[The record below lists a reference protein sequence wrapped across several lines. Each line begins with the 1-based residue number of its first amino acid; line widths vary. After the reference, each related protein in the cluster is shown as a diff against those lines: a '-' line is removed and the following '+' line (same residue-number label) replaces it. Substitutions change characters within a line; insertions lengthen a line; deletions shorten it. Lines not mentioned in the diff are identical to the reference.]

1 MRGET
6 SEMGELS
13 LVKRRP
19 GRVILLSCLSI
30 LSDLVGGYDKLMDL
44 SFPLAKELKFLPSLP
59 DPENSLSLE
68 ECQVKAQEIL
78 SSKVRKLYAVY
89 YTTDDGAEIISSRA
103 SLHEGSN
110 LVVADPFVGSGRLLA
125 KTVEKI
131 GIDRIS
137 LVWGIEPLS
146 LQALVAYTSLM
157 KVLRDPSKVRI
168 VDDDA
173 FSLITSFSGL
183 PDFPRA
189 DIIVTNPPFTRWKL
203 LFAQY
208 RRKLL
213 ALMERLGYSSYI
225 TRRELGLQIASMF
238 LVDYALK
245 ENGFLGTVLPASTF
259 YTIYGRG
266 YKELL
271 LSKYYVEALIES
283 SNTSFSRGS
292 GFKELILLAIK
303 AKMNH
308 RTLIAKFDGHLRK
321 LDEINLEKLP
331 KFLQTNWLSLFNPLR
346 SLVTQIFEEGLSK
359 GSLGYWRQVLSPNI
373 VRGLEMYG
381 PEFFFIPNRYWSI
394 VDEGKEGLV
403 IAKGGMELFIGR
415 EFLVRALRKPSIYA
429 RKIKVK
435 PESYMLS
442 IPPIPLEELPGDLR
456 RYIKWGERSGSA
468 ASAIRA
474 FGKKWYSHVHAQISS
489 KHPFGRVFIPD
500 KIDIMF
506 KRRGVF
512 ANYSREP
519 VAASKNFYII
529 KDDED
534 SAKVIAAWLNSTIF
548 LAVLHLMGRRI
559 SNTWTRLLEDDYL
572 ELPMIHPRGDMKE
585 VKRALDSIKERE
597 LPPMWEQLGS
607 SYRRSL
613 DVSFLEWIG
622 LDTDYLEEIYS
633 TLEDLINNKGEEREI
648 TYVNGQWLIKCPF
661 I

>member
-1 MRGET
+1 MKGET

-19 GRVILLSCLSI
+19 ERVILLSCLSI

-44 SFPLAKELKFLPSLP
+44 SFPLAKELKSLPFLP

-78 SSKVRKLYAVY
+78 SGKVRKLYAVY
-89 YTTDDGAEIISSRA
+89 YTTDDGVAIISYRA
-103 SLHEGSN
+103 SLHKGSN
-110 LVVADPFVGSGRLLA
+110 LVIADPFVGSGRLLA

-137 LVWGIEPLS
+137 LVWGIEPLP
-146 LQALVAYTSLM
+146 LPALVAYTSLM
-157 KVLRDPSKVRI
+157 KVLRDPSRVRI
-168 VDDDA
+168 VAGDA
-173 FSLITSFSGL
+173 FSLITSSSGL
-183 PDFPRA
+183 SDFPRA

-203 LFAQY
+203 LSSQY

-225 TRRELGLQIASMF
+225 TRKELGLQIASMF

-283 SNTSFSRGS
+283 SNTSFSKGS
-292 GFKELILLAIK
+292 GFKELIILAIK
-303 AKMNH
+303 AKRNH
-308 RTLIAKFDGHLRK
+308 RTLIARFDGHLRK
-321 LDEINLEKLP
+321 LDEVDLEKLP
-331 KFLQTNWLSLFNPLR
+331 KFLQINWLSLFNPLR
-346 SLVTQIFEEGLSK
+346 GLVTHIFEKGLNK
-359 GSLGYWRQVLSPNI
+359 GSLGYWRQVLGPSI
-373 VRGLEMYG
+373 IRGLEMYG
-381 PEFFFIPNRYWSI
+381 PEFFFIPNRYWRI

-403 IAKGGMELFIGR
+403 IAKRDMKLFIGR

-429 RKIKVK
+429 WRIEVK

-442 IPPIPLEELPGDLR
+442 IPPVPVDELPEDTR
-456 RYIKWGERSGSA
+456 KYIEWGEVSGSA
-468 ASAIRA
+468 APAIKA
-474 FGKKWYSHVHAQISS
+474 FGEKWYSHVHTQISS

-512 ANYSREP
+512 ANYSSEP

-529 KDDED
+529 KSDED
-534 SAKVIAAWLNSTIF
+534 DAKVIAAWLNSTIF
-548 LAVLHLMGRRI
+548 LAVLHLMSRRI

-572 ELPMIHPRGDMKE
+572 ELPMIYPRGDMEE
-585 VKRALDSIKERE
+585 VRRALDSIKERE
-597 LPPMWEQLGS
+597 LPPMWDQLGS
-607 SYRRSL
+607 GYRRRL
-613 DVSFLEWIG
+613 DASFLGWIG

-633 TLEDLINNKGEEREI
+633 VLENLKEG
-648 TYVNGQWLIKCPF
+648 
-661 I
+661 